1 MKGVVLLNKKSKGI
15 LEHIFYYSNEGKT
28 FLILSICLS
37 VIGMICNVV
46 PYISVYFISK
56 VFLTSKGEN
65 KEPIILWIVI
75 AGIAIL
81 LNLLFTFFGSLGCHK
96 MAFKTLYLYRM
107 KLMEHLGKLSIGFFS
122 KNTSGSIQKIMD
134 ENVEKLEGIIAHMMP
149 DLIGSFAV
157 LLLLFAGIGYL
168 NIIMAI
174 TVLVSVVIAFLFQFM
189 IFGSKSAKARYES
202 YMKASGNI
210 TSSFSEYIKGMAEV
224 KLFGRTGG
232 MLRSLENHLDE
243 SLQWELT
250 NYKKASLPMSMYKSI
265 ILSLLTF
272 VVPMGGLLIWNSPM
286 ESTVLAVIMALII
299 APALYE
305 PLLTCI
311 DYATQINLAKAGLS
325 QIENIINETVFEIKD
340 SSDEIS
346 GSDVVFDNVS
356 FSYESEADSLRKF
369 ALDKVSLVC
378 EEKKMTALVGES
390 GSGKSTIGQLI
401 LRFWDID
408 EGSIKIGGKDIRAVA
423 TKELMGKIAFVFQD
437 THIFSDTVRN
447 NISMNGDVS
456 EEEII
461 KAAKKARCHEFIM
474 NLPDGYDTIIG
485 SGNIKLSGGEAQR
498 LSIARTFLKDS
509 EIVILDEAL
518 AYTDAE
524 NENLIQEAIK
534 NLIRDKTVIV
544 IAHRLKSI
552 MEADNIIVLKEGKI
566 IEEGT
571 HEQLLEK
578 DGEYK
583 SLWDLQFEAESWEIE
598 RKAEEA

>member
-1 MKGVVLLNKKSKGI
+1 MKNKSKGI
-15 LEHIFYYSNEGKT
+15 LDHIFHYSSEGKS
-28 FLILSICLS
+28 FLVFSICLS
-37 VIGMICNVV
+37 VIGMICNVI

-56 VFLTSKGEN
+56 AFLISGGN
-65 KEPIILWIVI
+65 KKTILFWIIV
-75 AGIAIL
+75 AGIAIF
-81 LNLLFTFFGSLGCHK
+81 LNLIFTFIGGLGCHK
-96 MAFKTLYLYRM
+96 IAFKTLYLYRI
-107 KLMEHLGKLSIGFFS
+107 KIMEHLGKLPLGFFS

-149 DLIGSFAV
+149 DLIGSFVV

-390 GSGKSTIGQLI
+390 GSGKSTN
-401 LRFWDID
+401 RTVDF
-408 EGSIKIGGKDIRAVA
+408 
-423 TKELMGKIAFVFQD
+423 AF
-437 THIFSDTVRN
+437 
-447 NISMNGDVS
+447 
-456 EEEII
+456 
-461 KAAKKARCHEFIM
+461 
-474 NLPDGYDTIIG
+474 LGY
-485 SGNIKLSGGEAQR
+485 R
-498 LSIARTFLKDS
+498 
-509 EIVILDEAL
+509 
-518 AYTDAE
+518 
-524 NENLIQEAIK
+524 
-534 NLIRDKTVIV
+534 
-544 IAHRLKSI
+544 
-552 MEADNIIVLKEGKI
+552 
-566 IEEGT
+566 
-571 HEQLLEK
+571 
-578 DGEYK
+578 
-583 SLWDLQFEAESWEIE
+583 
-598 RKAEEA
+598 

>member
-1 MKGVVLLNKKSKGI
+1 MKNKSKGI
-15 LEHIFYYSNEGKT
+15 LDHIFHYSSEGKS
-28 FLILSICLS
+28 FLVFSICLS
-37 VIGMICNVV
+37 VIGMICNVI

-56 VFLTSKGEN
+56 AFLISGGN
-65 KEPIILWIVI
+65 KKTILFWIIV
-75 AGIAIL
+75 AGIAIF
-81 LNLLFTFFGSLGCHK
+81 LNLIFTFIGGLGCHK
-96 MAFKTLYLYRM
+96 IAFKTLYLYRI
-107 KLMEHLGKLSIGFFS
+107 KIMEHLGKLPLGFFS

-401 LRFWDID
+401 LRFWDVD

-534 NLIRDKTVIV
+534 NLIKNKTVIV

-571 HEQLLEK
+571 HENLLEK

-598 RKAEEA
+598 RKAGEQQ

>member
-1 MKGVVLLNKKSKGI
+1 MKNKSKGI
-15 LEHIFYYSNEGKT
+15 LDHIFHYSSEGKS
-28 FLILSICLS
+28 FLVFSICLS
-37 VIGMICNVV
+37 VIGMICNVI

-56 VFLTSKGEN
+56 AFLISGGN
-65 KEPIILWIVI
+65 KKTILFWIIV
-75 AGIAIL
+75 AGIAIF
-81 LNLLFTFFGSLGCHK
+81 LNLIFTFIGGLGCHK
-96 MAFKTLYLYRM
+96 IAFKTLYLYRI
-107 KLMEHLGKLSIGFFS
+107 KIMEHLGKLPLGFFS

-210 TSSFSEYIKGMAEV
+210 TSSFSEYIKGTAEV

-356 FSYESEADSLRKF
+356 FSYESEADSLKKF

-534 NLIRDKTVIV
+534 NLIKNKTVIV

-571 HEQLLEK
+571 HENLLEK

-598 RKAEEA
+598 RKAGEQQ

>member
-1 MKGVVLLNKKSKGI
+1 MKNKSKGI
-15 LEHIFYYSNEGKT
+15 LDNIFHYSSEGKS
-28 FLILSICLS
+28 FLVFSICLS
-37 VIGMICNVV
+37 VIGMICNVI

-56 VFLTSKGEN
+56 AFLISGGN
-65 KEPIILWIVI
+65 KKTILFWIIV
-75 AGIAIL
+75 AGIAIF
-81 LNLLFTFFGSLGCHK
+81 LNLIFTFIGGLGCHK
-96 MAFKTLYLYRM
+96 IAFKTLYLYRI
-107 KLMEHLGKLSIGFFS
+107 KIMEHLGKLPLGFFS

-534 NLIRDKTVIV
+534 NLIKNKTVIV

-571 HEQLLEK
+571 HENLLEK

-598 RKAEEA
+598 RKAGEQQ

>member
-1 MKGVVLLNKKSKGI
+1 
-15 LEHIFYYSNEGKT
+15 
-28 FLILSICLS
+28 
-37 VIGMICNVV
+37 MICNVI
-46 PYISVYFISK
+46 PYVSVYFISK
-56 VFLTSKGEN
+56 TFLISEGN
-65 KEPIILWIVI
+65 KEAILFWIMV

-81 LNLLFTFFGSLGCHK
+81 LNLIFTFIGGLGCHK
-96 MAFKTLYLYRM
+96 IAFKTLYIYRI
-107 KLMEHLGKLSIGFFS
+107 KIMEHLGKLPLGFFS

-134 ENVEKLEGIIAHMMP
+134 ENIEKLEGIIAHMMP

-157 LLLLFAGIGYL
+157 LLLLFVGIGYL

-189 IFGSKSAKARYES
+189 IFGSKSAKESYES
-202 YMKASGNI
+202 YMKASSNI
-210 TSSFSEYIKGMAEV
+210 TSSFSEYIRGIAEV
-224 KLFGRTGG
+224 KLFGRAGS
-232 MLRSLENHLDE
+232 MLKCLEENLDE
-243 SLQWELT
+243 SLHWELT
-250 NYKKASLPMSMYKSI
+250 NYKKASFPMSMYKSM

-272 VVPMGGLLIWNSPM
+272 VVHVGGLLIWNSPT
-286 ESTVLAVIMALII
+286 ESTVLSVIMALII

-311 DYATQINLAKAGLS
+311 DYATQINLAKAGFS
-325 QIENIINETVFEIKD
+325 QIENIINETAFEIKD
-340 SSDEIS
+340 SLDVIR
-346 GSDVVFDNVS
+346 GSDIVFDNVS
-356 FSYESEADSLRKF
+356 FSYESEANSLRKLV
-369 ALDKVSLVC
+369 LDKVSFVC
-378 EEKKMTALVGES
+378 KEKKMTALIGES

-401 LRFWDID
+401 LRFWDVD
-408 EGSIKIGGKDIRAVA
+408 EGSIKIGGKDIRAIE
-423 TKELMGKIAFVFQD
+423 TKHLMKKIAFVFQD

-461 KAAKKARCHEFIM
+461 KAAKKARCHGFIM
-474 NLPDGYDTIIG
+474 DLPNGYDTIIG

-498 LSIARTFLKDS
+498 ISIARTFLKDS

-534 NLIRDKTVIV
+534 NLIKDKTVIV

-566 IEEGT
+566 IEEGA
-571 HEQLLEK
+571 HEELLEK

-583 SLWDLQFEAESWEIE
+583 SLWDLQFEAESWEIK
-598 RKAEEA
+598 RKVGEQQ

>member
-1 MKGVVLLNKKSKGI
+1 MNKKSKGI

-46 PYISVYFISK
+46 PYLSVYFISK

-65 KEPIILWIVI
+65 KETIILWIVI

-81 LNLLFTFFGSLGCHK
+81 LHLIFTFLGGLGCHK

-122 KNTSGSIQKIMD
+122 KNTSGSIQKIMN
-134 ENVEKLEGIIAHMMP
+134 ENIEKMEGIIAHMMP
-149 DLIGSFAV
+149 DLMGSFVV
-157 LLLLFAGIGYL
+157 LLFLFIGIGYL

-174 TVLVSVVIAFLFQFM
+174 TVLISVIIAFCFQYM
-189 IFGSKSAKARYES
+189 IFGSEKAKGRYAS
-202 YMKASGNI
+202 YMQASTNI
-210 TSSFSEYIKGMAEV
+210 TSSFSEYVKGMAEV
-224 KLFGRTGG
+224 KLFGKSGS
-232 MLRSLENHLDE
+232 MLKSLENHLDE
-243 SLQWELT
+243 SLRWEIT
-250 NYKKASLPMSMYKSI
+250 NYKKASFPMSMYKSM

-272 VVPMGGLLIWNSPM
+272 VVPVGGLLIWNNPT

-305 PLLTCI
+305 PLLTCV
-311 DYATQINLAKAGLS
+311 DYSTQINLAKAGLF
-325 QIENIINETVFEIKD
+325 QIENIINETAFAIKD
-340 SSDEIS
+340 SFDEIN
-346 GSDVVFDNVS
+346 GNDVLFDKVS
-356 FSYESEADSLRKF
+356 FSYESEADPLRKL
-369 ALDKVSLVC
+369 ALNKVSLVC
-378 EEKKMTALVGES
+378 REKEMTALVGES

-401 LRFWDID
+401 LRFWDVD
-408 EGSIKIGGKDIRAVA
+408 EGSIKIGGKDIRAID
-423 TKELMGKIAFVFQD
+423 TKDLMEKIAFVFQD
-437 THIFSDTVRN
+437 THIFSDTVKN
-447 NISMNGDVS
+447 NISMNRDVS
-456 EEEII
+456 EKEII
-461 KAAKKARCHEFIM
+461 EAAKKARCHEFIM
-474 NLPDGYDTIIG
+474 NLPNGYDTVIG

-498 LSIARTFLKDS
+498 ISIARTFLKDS

-571 HEQLLEK
+571 HEKLLEK
-578 DGEYK
+578 DGEYR
-583 SLWDLQFEAESWEIE
+583 SLWNLQFEAESWEIE
-598 RKAEEA
+598 RKAGER

>member
-1 MKGVVLLNKKSKGI
+1 MNKKSKGI

-46 PYISVYFISK
+46 PYLSVYFISK

-65 KEPIILWIVI
+65 KETIILWIVI

-81 LNLLFTFFGSLGCHK
+81 LHLIFTFLGGLGCHK

-122 KNTSGSIQKIMD
+122 KNTSGSIQKIMN
-134 ENVEKLEGIIAHMMP
+134 ENIEKMEGIIAHMMP
-149 DLIGSFAV
+149 DLMGSFVV
-157 LLLLFAGIGYL
+157 LLFLFIGIGYL

-174 TVLVSVVIAFLFQFM
+174 TVLISVIIAFCFQYM
-189 IFGSKSAKARYES
+189 IFGSEKAKGRYAS
-202 YMKASGNI
+202 YMQASTNI
-210 TSSFSEYIKGMAEV
+210 TSSFSEYVKGMAEV
-224 KLFGRTGG
+224 KLFGKSGS
-232 MLRSLENHLDE
+232 MLKSLENHLDE
-243 SLQWELT
+243 SLRWEIT
-250 NYKKASLPMSMYKSI
+250 NYKKASFPMSMYKSM

-272 VVPMGGLLIWNSPM
+272 VVPVGGLLIWNNPT
-286 ESTVLAVIMALII
+286 ESTVLVVIMALII

-305 PLLTCI
+305 PLLTCV
-311 DYATQINLAKAGLS
+311 DYSTQINLAKAGLF
-325 QIENIINETVFEIKD
+325 QIENIINETAFAIKD
-340 SSDEIS
+340 SFDEIN
-346 GSDVVFDNVS
+346 GNDVLFDKVS
-356 FSYESEADSLRKF
+356 FSYESEADPLRKL
-369 ALDKVSLVC
+369 ALNKVSLVC
-378 EEKKMTALVGES
+378 REKEMTALVGES

-401 LRFWDID
+401 LRFWDVD
-408 EGSIKIGGKDIRAVA
+408 EGSIKIGGKDIRAID
-423 TKELMGKIAFVFQD
+423 TKDLMEKIAFVFQD
-437 THIFSDTVRN
+437 THIFSDTVKN
-447 NISMNGDVS
+447 NISMNRDVS
-456 EEEII
+456 EKEII
-461 KAAKKARCHEFIM
+461 EAAKKARCHEFIM
-474 NLPDGYDTIIG
+474 NLPNGYDTVIG

-498 LSIARTFLKDS
+498 ISIARTFLKDS

-571 HEQLLEK
+571 HEKLLEK

-583 SLWDLQFEAESWEIE
+583 SLWNLQFEAESWEIE
-598 RKAEEA
+598 RKAGER

>member
-1 MKGVVLLNKKSKGI
+1 MKNKSKGI
-15 LEHIFYYSNEGKT
+15 LDHIFHYSSEGKS
-28 FLILSICLS
+28 FLVFSICLS
-37 VIGMICNVV
+37 VIGMICNVI

-56 VFLTSKGEN
+56 AFLISGGN
-65 KEPIILWIVI
+65 KKTILFWIIV
-75 AGIAIL
+75 AGIAIF
-81 LNLLFTFFGSLGCHK
+81 LNLIFTFIGGLGCHK
-96 MAFKTLYLYRM
+96 IAFKTLYLYRI
-107 KLMEHLGKLSIGFFS
+107 KIMEHLGKLPLGFFS

-202 YMKASGNI
+202 YLKASGNI

-401 LRFWDID
+401 LRFWDVD

-534 NLIRDKTVIV
+534 NLIKNKTVIV

-566 IEEGT
+566 IEQGT
-571 HEQLLEK
+571 HENLLEK

-598 RKAEEA
+598 RKAGEQQ